1 MGSATKLSNDG
12 FIVGWG
18 GSIKVPCKM
27 LFSEIDFDNQKVLFE
42 ATNKT
47 GSNMTYRVY
56 KYQR

>member
-1 MGSATKLSNDG
+1 
-12 FIVGWG
+12 
-18 GSIKVPCKM
+18 M

-56 KYQR
+56 IDALVNNRREYFINKDLLNLKVFK